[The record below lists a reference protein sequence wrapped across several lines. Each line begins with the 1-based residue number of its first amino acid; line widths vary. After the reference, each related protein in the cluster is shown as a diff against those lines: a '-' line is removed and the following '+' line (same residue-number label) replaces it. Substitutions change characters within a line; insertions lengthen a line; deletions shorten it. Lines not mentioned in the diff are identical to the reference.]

1 MNRYIYVIIA
11 VAVSSAIILFSTF
24 PESIIAQDSEILE
37 IRQRISEL
45 EERVMELES
54 LIIVC
59 KEPES
64 NASSTGQR
72 WQDKKNWRILKT
84 GMTAEQVQA
93 ILGEPI
99 KTIEGVRTLWYYPNI
114 YCGYVSFDQEGRLT
128 IWKEP

>member
-1 MNRYIYVIIA
+1 MNRQTYAIIA

-24 PESIIAQDSEILE
+24 PESIIAQDGEILE
-37 IRQRISEL
+37 LRQKISEL

-54 LIIVC
+54 LLSVC

-64 NASSTGQR
+64 SASSGGQG

-99 KTIEGVRTLWYYPNI
+99 KTIQGVRTLWYYPNI

-128 IWKEP
+128 VWKEP

>member
-1 MNRYIYVIIA
+1 MNRQTYAIIA
-11 VAVSSAIILFSTF
+11 VAVSSAIILFSPF
-24 PESIIAQDSEILE
+24 PESIIAQDDGILE
-37 IRQRISEL
+37 LRQKISEL
-45 EERVMELES
+45 EERVMELENLLS
-54 LIIVC
+54 VC

-64 NASSTGQR
+64 SASSSGQG

-99 KTIEGVRTLWYYPNI
+99 KTIQGVRTLWYYPNI

-128 IWKEP
+128 VWKEP